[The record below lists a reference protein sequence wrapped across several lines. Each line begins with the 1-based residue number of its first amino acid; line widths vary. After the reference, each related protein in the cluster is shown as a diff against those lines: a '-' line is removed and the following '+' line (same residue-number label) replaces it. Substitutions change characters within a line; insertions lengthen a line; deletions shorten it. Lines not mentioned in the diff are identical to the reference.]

1 MFRAVED
8 GRVVGLWAAPQ
19 VGSGLLA
26 HHSAVLH
33 FLTFGISH
41 SLASVSPMHEKTSF
55 QNSCGDSRILCL
67 VLESILG
74 VLELVLC
81 LI

>member
-1 MFRAVED
+1 M
-8 GRVVGLWAAPQ
+8 VGLWAAPQ
-19 VGSGLLA
+19 VGGGLSG
-26 HHSAVLH
+26 HHSAVVPILI
-33 FLTFGISH
+33 FGISH
-41 SLASVSPMHEKTSF
+41 SLASAFPMHEKSSF

-81 LI
+81 LIYDVLKL